1 MEQEKKYRITEL
13 TWEYHKNAERQAFVS
28 QLLSGTI
35 DEKLYATY
43 LYNQL
48 KCYSKL
54 EQYALESSLFLDTR
68 NLPRAEHI
76 FYDYRALWG
85 DIGNPP
91 VETES
96 TKAYVEHLDT
106 IRGENEKLYAH
117 IYVRH
122 LGDLSGGQMIKR
134 KTPGPNRYYIFRHNE
149 AKEYKRVAMNAR
161 REQEALNQYNRNP
174 RRVFDLSRKG
184 EDWRHSVSRTYIE
197 PDDQD
202 IITQPDASTQ
212 AEASAPSSIV

>member
-35 DEKLYATY
+35 DEKLYATF

-96 TKAYVEHLDT
+96 TKAYVKHLDT

-122 LGDLSGGQMIKR
+122 LGDLSGGQMIKK
-134 KTPGPNRYYIFRHNE
+134 KTPGPNRYYIFKHNE
-149 AKEYKRVAMNAR
+149 AKEYKRIVKERIESYLNVYEINVLPEAIFCFESATKLFKEMYDLGKTNQVA
-161 REQEALNQYNRNP
+161 E
-174 RRVFDLSRKG
+174 
-184 EDWRHSVSRTYIE
+184 
-197 PDDQD
+197 
-202 IITQPDASTQ
+202 
-212 AEASAPSSIV
+212 

>member
-1 MEQEKKYRITEL
+1 MEQEKKYRIKEL
-13 TWEYHKNAERQAFVS
+13 TWEYHKNAERQDFVRL
-28 QLLSGTI
+28 LLSGTI

-54 EQYALESSLFLDTR
+54 EQYCLESSLFLDTL

-85 DIGNPP
+85 DIGTPP
-91 VETES
+91 IETES
-96 TKAYVEHLDT
+96 TKAYVKHLDT

-117 IYVRH
+117 VYVRH

-134 KTPGPNRYYIFRHNE
+134 KTPGPNRYYIFKHGE
-149 AKEYKRVAMNAR
+149 AKEYKRIVKERVESYLNLYEVNVLPEAIFCFESATKLFKEMYDLGKTNQVA
-161 REQEALNQYNRNP
+161 
-174 RRVFDLSRKG
+174 K
-184 EDWRHSVSRTYIE
+184 
-197 PDDQD
+197 
-202 IITQPDASTQ
+202 
-212 AEASAPSSIV
+212 

>member
-1 MEQEKKYRITEL
+1 MEKKYRITEL
-13 TWEYHKNAERQAFVS
+13 TWEYHKNAERQAFVK

-85 DIGNPP
+85 DIGTPP

-96 TKAYVEHLDT
+96 TKAYVKHLDT

-122 LGDLSGGQMIKR
+122 LGDLSGGQMIKK
-134 KTPGPNRYYIFRHNE
+134 KTPGPNRYYIFKHNE
-149 AKEYKRVAMNAR
+149 AKEYKRIVKERIESYLNVYEINVLPEAIFCFESATKLFKEMYDLGKTNQVA
-161 REQEALNQYNRNP
+161 E
-174 RRVFDLSRKG
+174 
-184 EDWRHSVSRTYIE
+184 
-197 PDDQD
+197 
-202 IITQPDASTQ
+202 
-212 AEASAPSSIV
+212 